1 MSVITQNGDIE
12 DQMLNIPFSQFEILI
27 RDNLSITLTLNKQP
41 YHRQFVWNNT
51 LMFLNVEHLGQF
63 NVRTTTELKP
73 FQLAINELINTEQEI
88 LRHLQLFLKTLI
100 NHNVFTNPTPTITEN
115 IVIVVY

>member
-1 MSVITQNGDIE
+1 
-12 DQMLNIPFSQFEILI
+12 MLNIPFSEFEILI
-27 RDNLSITLTLNKQP
+27 RDNLSITLTLSKQP
-41 YHRQFVWNNT
+41 YHRHFVWNNT

-88 LRHLQLFLKTLI
+88 LQHLQLFLKTLI
-100 NHNVFTNPTPTITEN
+100 NHNVFTTPIPPTTTQT
-115 IVIVVY
+115 VVKGGLLDFLSQYQ